1 MHQGKLS
8 ATFLFSFA
16 KGTCSA
22 LQIFAI
28 APTLGGMQ
36 QHPPALEHPCA
47 VPCTAAPGH
56 ASSSITMT
64 MTHDHDGHHHHHATA
79 ASPRSAQ
86 HRPPCALLQ
95 LLLPRVHHGRTVV
108 PTKRTAGTHRSKKT
122 PARGGLQPRPN
133 PALAPGSEHRSGTA
147 SAPKPPPARGHVRR
161 TAPVRRAGRRRFLL
175 GQKKVIA

>member
-36 QHPPALEHPCA
+36 QHPPALVHPCA

-56 ASSSITMT
+56 ASSSITCKPSKPSACT
-64 MTHDHDGHHHHHATA
+64 D
-79 ASPRSAQ
+79 SLLRSA
-86 HRPPCALLQ
+86 PPSASCALRGAKQMVWLLTSWVSLTQVGCCALAVPALQ
-95 LLLPRVHHGRTVV
+95 YKGFMGRT
-108 PTKRTAGTHRSKKT
+108 
-122 PARGGLQPRPN
+122 L
-133 PALAPGSEHRSGTA
+133 ALSCLMAHKA
-147 SAPKPPPARGHVRR
+147 AKV
-161 TAPVRRAGRRRFLL
+161 FLVL
-175 GQKKVIA
+175 EEPQLFTLKNI

>member
-56 ASSSITMT
+56 ASSSITCKPSEPSARTDSLLRSAPPSASRALRGAKQMVWLLT
-64 MTHDHDGHHHHHATA
+64 SWVSLTQVGCCALAVPALHISPKLFPLPAVEVAEMSVKTSGLGIA
-79 ASPRSAQ
+79 AS
-86 HRPPCALLQ
+86 Q
-95 LLLPRVHHGRTVV
+95 LSSLIYIYSCEYLNR
-108 PTKRTAGTHRSKKT
+108 
-122 PARGGLQPRPN
+122 
-133 PALAPGSEHRSGTA
+133 
-147 SAPKPPPARGHVRR
+147 
-161 TAPVRRAGRRRFLL
+161 
-175 GQKKVIA
+175 GQKKKPHK